1 VADLL
6 GGQVQVTFESP
17 LSSIEYIRSGKLR
30 ALAVGTSKR
39 IGMMPELP
47 TISELG
53 FPGFDVSLWMGL
65 LVPARTPAD
74 IVDKLAQETARILN
88 EPTMRAKLEAQGAE
102 PAYRSPAAFS
112 AFIADETKRFSQ
124 IVDDIKLRVD

>member
-1 VADLL
+1 
-6 GGQVQVTFESP
+6 
-17 LSSIEYIRSGKLR
+17 
-30 ALAVGTSKR
+30 
-39 IGMMPELP
+39 MMPELP

-88 EPTMRAKLEAQGAE
+88 EPTMRAKLVEQGAE

-112 AFIADETKRFSQ
+112 AFIADETKRFSE